1 MKYIVAIE
9 PGDESNPDYGVIV
22 PDLKGCYSQGETL
35 EDALNNAKEAIECW
49 LEAALDSGMDFPTT
63 RTIEQIRKEN
73 PEWSDWI
80 WSVVDVDFST
90 LENKAER
97 INITI
102 SRRVLRRLDDK
113 ARRCGDTR
121 SGYIARMVMSANMV

>member
-9 PGDESNPDYGVIV
+9 PGDEFNSDYGVVV

-49 LEAALDSGMDFPTT
+49 LEVALDEGMDFPKT
-63 RTIEQIRKEN
+63 RTIEEIRKEN
-73 PEWSDWI
+73 PEWANWI
-80 WSVVDVDFST
+80 WSVVDVDLST

-97 INITI
+97 INITL
-102 SRRVLRRLDDK
+102 SRRVLRRLDDR
-113 ARRCGDTR
+113 ARRFGDSR
-121 SGYIARMVMSANMV
+121 SGYIARMVMSANLV